1 MEREEAGPAWTALG
15 CAADGQRLG
24 EPTEARRGREPAEEC
39 HLGPKGPG
47 VSPFLLAGG
56 WGCLTGTRPWPSQ
69 RRSARSWVQGTQLNK
84 CQFFRE
90 GRAKPHT
97 RGNPMCIDIQ
107 NLCVLANIV
116 EPRKISAGNKK
127 PCDFQSWAFPD
138 VYGVTH
144 L

>member
-24 EPTEARRGREPAEEC
+24 EPTEARWGREPAEAC
-39 HLGPKGPG
+39 HVGPKGPG

-56 WGCLTGTRPWPSQ
+56 WGLPDGNTALAQPKALSPLLGPGH
-69 RRSARSWVQGTQLNK
+69 SAK
-84 CQFFRE
+84 CRFFRE
-90 GRAKPHT
+90 GRSKPHT
-97 RGNPMCIDIQ
+97 QGSPMCIDIQ
-107 NLCVLANIV
+107 NLCGLANIV

-138 VYGVTH
+138 VSEVTH